1 MADNPKLQQAQVSQ
15 KVRQCMTFIVHG
27 ELFSLDIAFV
37 KEIIE
42 YHEVTHV
49 PLMPNF
55 MKGVLNLRGQVVPVI
70 DLACR
75 LGYGHAVIGKRSC
88 IVVVEIEA
96 EGEQHEFGMLV
107 DAVSEVIEV
116 ATADIEPA
124 PSFGANIRADFIAG
138 MVRRSKGFLVL
149 LAIDRVLS
157 LEELAQIIASRIQES
172 ALERTEQQDAVDGSD
187 Q

>member
-1 MADNPKLQQAQVSQ
+1 MAASPKLQQSQ
-15 KVRQCMTFIVHG
+15 QMRQCLTFVVHG
-27 ELFSLDIAFV
+27 ELFSLDIACV

-42 YHEVTHV
+42 YHAVTHV
-49 PLMPNF
+49 PLMPAF
-55 MKGVLNLRGQVVPVI
+55 MKGVINLRGQVVPVV

-116 ATADIEPA
+116 AQADIEPA

-157 LEELAQIIASRIQES
+157 LEELAQIIASRIQAS
-172 ALERTEQQDAVDGSD
+172 ALDQQAFDQQVSD
-187 Q
+187 QQVSDQ